1 MGPGG
6 QYTFQN
12 GGLQLYPATSW
23 ILTVLFICKLGSSAF
38 TFLATQFG
46 IFQEP
51 PQILVHGLF
60 GLDLAYCLSYHQ
72 CLKLSRML
80 GVPLKNIVNTV
91 ELLLNMV
98 CFIYIYN
105 NYTFKPLTLFGTG
118 EAIFIALSLSDQIFS
133 ADFLKTFLEVKIDI
147 NQVTYFDT
155 LPSSSSLS
163 LIKFAPRWL

>member
-38 TFLATQFG
+38 TFVATQFG

-60 GLDLAYCLSYHQ
+60 GLDLAYCLSYHL
-72 CLKLSRML
+72 CLKLLRML
-80 GVPLKNIVNTV
+80 GVPLKNIVQAV
-91 ELLLNMV
+91 ELLLNIV
-98 CFIYIYN
+98 CFIYIY
-105 NYTFKPLTLFGTG
+105 TFKTLLQNNFGIFYNVQAQLLLRNHFEITQVLYCLRNHFSYFRVRNKHSLTLL
-118 EAIFIALSLSDQIFS
+118 IF
-133 ADFLKTFLEVKIDI
+133 
-147 NQVTYFDT
+147 
-155 LPSSSSLS
+155 
-163 LIKFAPRWL
+163 